1 MLAVASLSRAVEG
14 NARIADVGAL
24 LWMIVPQIL
33 PCDTFAIF
41 VADDDRDEM
50 VIRYAAGAHA
60 QATRGIS
67 RASGAGIAG
76 WVAANRTAA
85 VNADPTIDL
94 GHHASDSSR
103 PLRSC
108 LAAPL
113 LAGDKVI
120 AVIALYSTA
129 ACAYRDDNV
138 RLLDLLAPRL
148 ASALGSATAPEF
160 ESSAPAPSLR
170 LVSRVS

>member
-1 MLAVASLSRAVEG
+1 
-14 NARIADVGAL
+14 
-24 LWMIVPQIL
+24 MIVPQIL

-41 VADDDRDEM
+41 AADDDRDEM

-60 QATRGIS
+60 NAIRGIS

-76 WVAANRTAA
+76 WVAANRTSA
-85 VNADPTIDL
+85 VNADPVIDL
-94 GHHASDSSR
+94 GAFASDTAR

-113 LAGDKVI
+113 VEGDKAI
-120 AVIALYSTA
+120 AVIALYASGQA
-129 ACAYRDDNV
+129 AYKDDHV

-148 ASALGSATAPEF
+148 ASALRGVHALEF
-160 ESSAPAPSLR
+160 DAAPAASARTLR
-170 LVSRVS
+170 LVNRVS